1 MHCSL
6 QVVGPVLG
14 SPVERSTNVVGVFT
28 GVVTLTDVSL
38 LLWSFRERRLTRGTV
53 VADSEVRRD
62 VLTNVGKTAGAVLSG
77 TADLGST
84 LPDKLREVTP
94 LLEVGH
100 IRVGL
105 AVEVGVVANLA
116 VVEELSNDSGDV
128 VSLDTSGNVLTVV
141 TAIDVHAVG
150 IDTSGSNL
158 GGSRGQLRVPLKS
171 RGRVVGTVDIV
182 VVDNAL
188 LVGGGLAS
196 GSGDGAASL

>member
-141 TAIDVHAVG
+141 AAIDVHAVG

>member
-62 VLTNVGKTAGAVLSG
+62 VLANVGKTAGAVLSG

>member
-53 VADSEVRRD
+53 VDSEVRRD
-62 VLTNVGKTAGAVLSG
+62 VLANVGKTAGAVLSG

>member
-150 IDTSGSNL
+150 IDASGSNL